1 MTDSI
6 AKAVAVIRES
16 RESDDAALHRRLIPE
31 GLTVPL
37 AARLV
42 QFLPMV
48 YCRLMLESSGVRFSE
63 TFRLRLANG
72 QITPEQTLVS
82 EPIWNE
88 VLAFAK
94 REIRGGISAKD
105 ILAIA
110 ARSAEFHAVN
120 QLLNKGAKL
129 ENLSL
134 TPVVFTWS
142 EDVPQ

>member
-1 MTDSI
+1 LI
-6 AKAVAVIRES
+6 A
-16 RESDDAALHRRLIPE
+16 E
-31 GLTVPL
+31 GLTVPF

-48 YCRLMLESSGVRFSE
+48 YCRLMLEPSGVLFSGS
-63 TFRLRLANG
+63 FRLRLANG
-72 QITPEQTLVS
+72 QITPERPLVS

-94 REIRGGISAKD
+94 REIDGGISAKD

-110 ARSAEFHAVN
+110 ARSAEFDAVN

-134 TPVVFTWS
+134 TSVVFTWP

>member
-1 MTDSI
+1 
-6 AKAVAVIRES
+6 
-16 RESDDAALHRRLIPE
+16 
-31 GLTVPL
+31 
-37 AARLV
+37 
-42 QFLPMV
+42 MV

>member
-6 AKAVAVIRES
+6 AKAVTVIRES
-16 RESDDAALHRRLIPE
+16 TGSDDVALHRRLIAE
-31 GLTVPL
+31 GLTVPF

-48 YCRLMLESSGVRFSE
+48 YCRLMLEPSGVLFSGS
-63 TFRLRLANG
+63 FRLRLANG
-72 QITPEQTLVS
+72 QITPERPLVS

-94 REIRGGISAKD
+94 RQIDGGISAKD

-110 ARSAEFHAVN
+110 ARSAEFDAVN

-134 TPVVFTWS
+134 TSVVFTWP